1 MKLKRKMQI
10 VEQVVTVLFPSRIPE
25 HALELREICTFA
37 RVSESEAIFAIDH
50 LIKQGYKIRVTD
62 GIPRKF
68 YYDNA
73 KNI

>member
-25 HALELREICTFA
+25 HALELREICMFA
-37 RVSESEAIFAIDH
+37 RVSESDAIFAINH

-62 GIPRKF
+62 DLPRKF
-68 YYDNA
+68 YYEKENE
-73 KNI
+73 

>member
-37 RVSESEAIFAIDH
+37 RVSEA
-50 LIKQGYKIRVTD
+50 
-62 GIPRKF
+62 GI
-68 YYDNA
+68 
-73 KNI
+73 